1 MSTTRPKDRR
11 KTHAL
16 VLVLSLVV
24 SSCSPAPSSGDGAPG
39 AGEDPPTAG
48 TDGQAMVDHLLDQL
62 TTARG
67 KIEGLAEAMPESA
80 YAWRPADGV
89 RSVGEV
95 FQHVAA
101 DNYLLPAIL
110 GVEAPASS
118 GITTDYATVQAYEAR
133 SATKAEILAELR
145 ASFDHLETG
154 IAATRSDLDRT
165 ATAFGTEFTAG
176 GLWTMA
182 ITHLH
187 EHLGQGIAYAR
198 SNGVVPPWSR

>member
-1 MSTTRPKDRR
+1 MSATRS
-11 KTHAL
+11 TLGLASGVSTL
-16 VLVLSLVV
+16 VLALAATA
-24 SSCSPAPSSGDGAPG
+24 CAPSGSEGGDGG
-39 AGEDPPTAG
+39 AVATTAADDAG
-48 TDGQAMVDHLLDQL
+48 AQAMVDHLLVQL
-62 TTARG
+62 ATARS
-67 KIEGLAEAMPESA
+67 KIEGLADAMPEST
-80 YAWRPADGV
+80 YDWRPGEGV

-110 GVEAPASS
+110 GVEAPDAT

-133 SATKAEILAELR
+133 SATRDEIMAELR
-145 ASFDHLETG
+145 ASFDHLEAG
-154 IAATRSDLDRT
+154 IEATRGDLDRT

-198 SNGVVPPWSR
+198 GNGVVPPWSR